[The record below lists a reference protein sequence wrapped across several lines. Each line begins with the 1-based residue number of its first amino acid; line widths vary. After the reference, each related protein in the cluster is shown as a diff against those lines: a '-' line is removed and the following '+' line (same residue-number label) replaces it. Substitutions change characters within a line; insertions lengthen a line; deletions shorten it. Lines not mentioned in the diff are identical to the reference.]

1 MKKPKVDWVRAL
13 HELEEAK
20 KLQKKKRGVPA
31 WVWGLLPVLLL
42 VPLMGTCGGSK
53 EKPKKNIDGYTL
65 GADGNY
71 HSDRP
76 AWLEGEIDARTG
88 SVQPGDKV
96 TVAENCIG
104 YATAELS
111 RQACR
116 AAGKHAETLAQFNRD
131 QVARGTLTLFDA
143 GQRAVV
149 VDVSYGSDT
158 HCRIRREGDTR
169 AWWVLRVLLSH

>member
-1 MKKPKVDWVRAL
+1 MKQKQNIDWSRAL

-76 AWLEGEIDARTG
+76 AWEVAGQHAGIG
-88 SVQPGDKV
+88 QKV
-96 TVAENCIG
+96 TFTSDTWG
-104 YATAELS
+104 YASQELLTEAS
-111 RQACR
+111 R
-116 AAGKHAETLAQFNRD
+116 AAGRHAETFAQYNRD
-131 QVARGTLTLFDA
+131 TFRQGKACPMYKGEDCK
-143 GQRAVV
+143 V
-149 VDVSYGSDT
+149 VDKASNWGDVYL
-158 HCRIRREGDTR
+158 RVRREPGDGR
-169 AWWVLRVLLSH
+169 AWWVLAADVE

>member
-42 VPLMGTCGGSK
+42 LPLMGTCGGSK

-76 AWLEGEIDARTG
+76 AWAEAEREGRTG
-88 SVQPGDKV
+88 DISPGQEV
-96 TVAENCIG
+96 TVAEGCWG
-104 YATAELS
+104 YATLQLQHEAE
-111 RQACR
+111 A
-116 AAGKHAETLAQFNRD
+116 AAGQHVETYGQFNRD
-131 QVARGTLTLFDA
+131 QAYKGKARYFSPGD
-143 GQRAVV
+143 RAVV
-149 VDVSYGSDT
+149 VEVKRDFDSY
-158 HCRIRREGDTR
+158 CRIRREGDTR
-169 AWWVLRVLLSH
+169 AWWVLRSFLNR

>member
-76 AWLEGEIDARTG
+76 AWAVAESEGRTG
-88 SVQPGDKV
+88 DISPGQEV
-96 TVAENCIG
+96 TVPEGCWG
-104 YATAELS
+104 YATLQLQHEAE
-111 RQACR
+111 A
-116 AAGKHAETLAQFNRD
+116 AAGKQVETYGQFNRD
-131 QVARGTLTLFDA
+131 QAYKGKARYFSA
-143 GQRAVV
+143 GDRAVV
-149 VDVSYGSDT
+149 VEVKRDFDSY
-158 HCRIRREGDTR
+158 CRIRKEGDTR
-169 AWWVLRVLLSH
+169 AWWVLRSFLNR